1 MRCIVEKYFLCRWG
15 SNITMNFILTMA
27 NACVFLCLNLFL
39 LRMTESSVSS
49 SFDWSDITSSLEC
62 YNIKS
67 HVYCTL
73 ENDVWGSIF
82 IHCKYVLFDRVSVT
96 KNVWVFFFHLLEKLF
111 DTRYLPWNCILINV
125 FMSYF
130 YVSSE
135 EMNCEEVLN
144 VLVICVLV
152 HLLMIINL
160 RSSAEPLQ
168 PMRLQNI
175 PNE

>member
-1 MRCIVEKYFLCRWG
+1 
-15 SNITMNFILTMA
+15 MNFILTMA
-27 NACVFLCLNLFL
+27 NACVFLCLNSFYFIL

-49 SFDWSDITSSLEC
+49 SFNWSDITSSLEC

-96 KNVWVFFFHLLEKLF
+96 KIFFFLLLLEKLF
-111 DTRYLPWNCILINV
+111 DTRYLPWNCILIIV

-144 VLVICVLV
+144 VLVVCVLV

-168 PMRLQNI
+168 PMRLQNT
-175 PNE
+175 PN